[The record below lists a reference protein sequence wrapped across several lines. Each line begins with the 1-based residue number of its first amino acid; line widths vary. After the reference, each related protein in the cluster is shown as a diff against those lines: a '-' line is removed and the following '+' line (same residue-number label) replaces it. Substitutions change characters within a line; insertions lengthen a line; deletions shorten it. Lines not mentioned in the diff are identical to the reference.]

1 MRRTSCYLLTF
12 LINFLLAVSHSGSC
26 TPSAAASLGF
36 LFTWNALP
44 ELLPQFW
51 LVATLQAPPSA
62 VPLVSVQGLWHSKLW
77 HTQHA
82 VLCNNND
89 TPYSYCLLCLI
100 DYDYDYD
107 YIMAHKGGARTEPT
121 LAPWAEIL
129 EPGPSEVNVSAIS
142 PLGPEEKVSKIRPCH
157 SSPNNDKSK

>member
-1 MRRTSCYLLTF
+1 MRRTSCYLLPF

-100 DYDYDYD
+100 AN
-107 YIMAHKGGARTEPT
+107 IASPSLCKT
-121 LAPWAEIL
+121 LT
-129 EPGPSEVNVSAIS
+129 GPSATPSSYCQLLVLT
-142 PLGPEEKVSKIRPCH
+142 PWGTTQRPPWTFCLL
-157 SSPNNDKSK
+157 PPAALAKP

>member
-1 MRRTSCYLLTF
+1 MRRTSCYLMPF
-12 LINFLLAVSHSGSC
+12 LINSLLAVSHSGSC

-82 VLCNNND
+82 VLCNKND

-100 DYDYDYD
+100 AT
-107 YIMAHKGGARTEPT
+107 IASP
-121 LAPWAEIL
+121 
-129 EPGPSEVNVSAIS
+129 S
-142 PLGPEEKVSKIRPCH
+142 PLQYPWFRCRAYGTPSYGTLSMMCCATTMIPLTATASFV
-157 SSPNNDKSK
+157 